1 MQNKHAK
8 NILASLAPGILSIF
22 LTFFSIPIF
31 LNYLSKDIYANYLI
45 QHFILTLGMI
55 LNLQL
60 GKIASIKIQ
69 SLKNKNKKNFIITTI
84 FYSLFLSIILSTLTY
99 IFLIIALKN
108 YNLFQINLSILIG
121 LILTIIYINRKSVV

>member
-1 MQNKHAK
+1 MQNKHTK
-8 NILASLAPGILSIF
+8 NILVSLTPGILSIF

-69 SLKNKNKKNFIITTI
+69 SLKNKNKKNFIKTTI
-84 FYSLFLSIILSTLTY
+84 FYSLLSSIILSTLTY
-99 IFLIIALKN
+99 IF
-108 YNLFQINLSILIG
+108 
-121 LILTIIYINRKSVV
+121 SVCLVGW